1 MLANLNDRIKIM
13 SMIEEACKT
22 NRMIQW
28 VCRNVLRNIH
38 ICRESM
44 SLTNITDE
52 ERKVVGYWYND
63 FINSLPY
70 LRVISDKVQICSIM
84 SLYNGRRVTETV
96 FRGLGAYT
104 SAYLPYEYQDSLK
117 AYHNALNVILSDEV
131 DSDLKNG
138 EIQMLTDMSKL
149 EELFETV
156 IPTYR
161 NQDGQTAT
169 LYYEDKDITITLTH
183 NDSSVSDT
191 SQSIFDAALDFVVQ
205 FIANAGARHWLVDQM
220 QYADQLSND
229 EFLKHITQALDTA
242 RDFDY
247 ITPTKKHSVIA
258 GGGVIS
264 YDSSTF

>member
-1 MLANLNDRIKIM
+1 MLASLNDRVKII
-13 SMIEEACKT
+13 SMMDEACKS

-28 VCRNVLRNIH
+28 ICLSVLRNIH
-38 ICRESM
+38 ICRESTPL
-44 SLTNITDE
+44 SNITDE
-52 ERKVVGYWYND
+52 ERKVVGYWYHD

-70 LRVISDKVQICSIM
+70 LRVISDKAQICSIM
-84 SLYNGRRVTETV
+84 SLYNDRRVTETV
-96 FRGLGAYT
+96 FRELEVYT
-104 SAYLPYEYQDSLK
+104 STYLPYEYQDAFK
-117 AYHNALNVILSDEV
+117 AYHNALDVILSEEV
-131 DSDLKNG
+131 DRDLKNG
-138 EIQMLTDMSKL
+138 EVQMLTDMDKL

-156 IPTYR
+156 VPTYHASE
-161 NQDGQTAT
+161 GQTVT
-169 LYYEDKDITITLTH
+169 LHYEDKDISLALTH
-183 NDSSVSDT
+183 NESTVSDT

-220 QYADQLSND
+220 KYADQLPND
-229 EFLKHITQALDTA
+229 DFLNHITSALNTA